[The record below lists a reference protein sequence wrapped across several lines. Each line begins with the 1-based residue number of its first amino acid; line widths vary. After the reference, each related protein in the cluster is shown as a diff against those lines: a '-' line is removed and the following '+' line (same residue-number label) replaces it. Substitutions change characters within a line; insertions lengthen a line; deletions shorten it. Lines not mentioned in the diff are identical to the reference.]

1 MIWDIFYTS
10 FGLYLA
16 ADLIGYKNFSRLIE
30 QTQKRIQ
37 CVLNSETLEI
47 NKPHNFNDLD
57 IEGNMMMIPL
67 QGKVAIVTGA
77 GRGIG
82 AATAKILAS
91 RGANVIVNFV
101 KDGESAKKVV
111 APIETSDNANDTNNN
126 NNNNNGGRGKAFA
139 KSRCLILVQDV
150 KILILAILAIGILL
164 SVIFIAS
171 PVAHTWAQN
180 QHQMIT
186 NNNNTTSMM
195 ERGNIAMG
203 FNQNKI
209 IHNFKSTPTGGEII
223 ITALDNNNDT
233 ETIKQI
239 RNHTLDIQKEF
250 SEGNFT
256 KPLFIHAQQVPGS
269 KVMSEKKDLIKYSIL
284 QMKNGST

>member
-126 NNNNNGGRGKAFA
+126 NNNNNSGRGKAFA
-139 KSRCLILVQDV
+139 KSRCY
-150 KILILAILAIGILL
+150 
-164 SVIFIAS
+164 
-171 PVAHTWAQN
+171 
-180 QHQMIT
+180 
-186 NNNNTTSMM
+186 
-195 ERGNIAMG
+195 
-203 FNQNKI
+203 
-209 IHNFKSTPTGGEII
+209 ST
-223 ITALDNNNDT
+223 
-233 ETIKQI
+233 
-239 RNHTLDIQKEF
+239 
-250 SEGNFT
+250 
-256 KPLFIHAQQVPGS
+256 
-269 KVMSEKKDLIKYSIL
+269 
-284 QMKNGST
+284 